1 MFFKNLLKRVKK
13 RNASLPLAGRLGG
26 GFLPRVIKNRP
37 FFRNLNR
44 TGMMRSP
51 LMMRGNLDDRVADRM
66 RRGLGGMLNPN
77 MQFAL
82 GDTPSMKARMLGLP
96 DLASQNVGNNEP
108 VPLQQP
114 ILNRDR
120 FGMPVIGMR
129 SDIMPRN
136 PGFGVNMPKRPPIM
150 PGALGMKDGGEAK
163 QYPNAGLAA
172 LAEERPDVVKKILG
186 KENGGIMDIQNFPR
200 RSPEMLIGQL
210 NEMLDK
216 DSMYAESRL
225 LPESIFTPEDELARN
240 RKTSNFL
247 TPAGM
252 LISQIGK
259 ILSGGDIENDQVAL
273 EKVNFLRRRLM
284 DNIQA
289 IEDQGGT
296 VDPSI
301 KAQARMIERR
311 FFERNMPLNQG
322 VRRVGDSINV
332 PAFTD

>member
-1 MFFKNLLKRVKK
+1 MFFKKLLNRVKK
-13 RNASLPLAGRLGG
+13 RNASLPLAGRMGG

-37 FFRNLNR
+37 FFRNLSR

-51 LMMRGNLDDRVADRM
+51 LMMRGNLDERIADRM

-96 DLASQNVGNNEP
+96 DLASQPVGNNEP
-108 VPLQQP
+108 VPPQQP
-114 ILNRDR
+114 SFSRDR
-120 FGMPVIGMR
+120 FGMPVIGRR

-136 PGFGVNMPKRPPIM
+136 PGFGVNIPKRPPIM
-150 PGALGMKDGGEAK
+150 PGALGMKEGGEAK

-186 KENGGIMDIQNFPR
+186 KEGGGIMDIQNFPR
-200 RSPEMLIGQL
+200 RSPEMLISQL
-210 NEMLDK
+210 NDMIDK
-216 DSMYAESRL
+216 DSMYAESNF
-225 LPESIFTPEDELARN
+225 LPSSIFESEEDLLRN
-240 RKTSNFL
+240 SRKPLL

-252 LISQIGK
+252 LIGQIRDLITGA
-259 ILSGGDIENDQVAL
+259 DIENDQVAL
-273 EKVNFLRRRLM
+273 EKVNFLRQRLM

-289 IEDQGGT
+289 IEDGGGT

-311 FFERNMPLNQG
+311 FLERNMPLDQG
-322 VRRVGDSINV
+322 VRRVGDSFNV

>member
-26 GFLPRVIKNRP
+26 GFLPRVMKNRP
-37 FFRNLNR
+37 LFSNLGR
-44 TGMMRSP
+44 PSMLRSP
-51 LMMRGNLDDRVADRM
+51 LMGLRGMDDRIAARV
-66 RRGLGGMLNPN
+66 RGGISQLMDPN
-77 MQFAL
+77 MQFGL
-82 GDTPSMKARMLGLP
+82 GTTPSMKARMLGLP
-96 DLASQNVGNNEP
+96 DPVGMKLP
-108 VPLQQP
+108 PQP
-114 ILNRDR
+114 
-120 FGMPVIGMR
+120 GGSMPGMR
-129 SDIMPRN
+129 SDIMPRD

-150 PGALGMKDGGEAK
+150 PRALGMKDGGEAK

-200 RSPEMLIGQL
+200 RSPEMLISQL
-210 NEMLDK
+210 NDMLDK
-216 DSMYAESRL
+216 DSMYAESNF
-225 LPESIFTPEDELARN
+225 LPSSIFKPEDDLLRN
-240 RKTSNFL
+240 RRNKPIGEGGARDSL
-247 TPAGM
+247 SPAGM
-252 LISQIGK
+252 LIGQIRD
-259 ILSGGDIENDQVAL
+259 ILMGTDIENDQVAL